1 MIFSLISSLKLSEYI
16 CEVREFENKNCSR
29 VLMGMLVRNAFTD
42 ICRLYDGYGFKDY
55 RKYTFRGRKTKP
67 IFQRHD

>member
-1 MIFSLISSLKLSEYI
+1 MKSQRVRKQELLKSADGN
-16 CEVREFENKNCSR
+16 VR
-29 VLMGMLVRNAFTD
+29 VHNAFTD
-42 ICRLYDGYGFKDY
+42 ICRLYDIFCFKDY